1 MTVITFPLALSPY
14 RNILLYTPKC
24 SRTLTIA
31 SGVHGSTDLTVPSG
45 PSSESFDFGG
55 GDGRLASGIG
65 LRVTGEMNRTLRLLV
80 AEPSNRRTKGREIR
94 EPENQRSPKDLEVLG
109 GRGDVLVV

>member
-31 SGVHGSTDLTVPSG
+31 KGVHGNIDLTVPSG
-45 PSSESFDFGG
+45 PSSESLDFGG
-55 GDGRLASGIG
+55 RWASGIG
-65 LRVTGEMNRTLRLLV
+65 LRVTGEMNRTLYKLV
-80 AEPSNRRTKGREIR
+80 GN
-94 EPENQRSPKDLEVLG
+94 
-109 GRGDVLVV
+109 